1 MNVRLII
8 YLMLGVFVVGGA
20 PALATDTAQKTGTPN
35 AVLTH
40 TSYNFPTVVDG
51 VTIVHEFPI
60 KNLGTATLQIHK
72 IKTG

>member
-8 YLMLGVFVVGGA
+8 CLMLGAFVFGGV
-20 PALATDTAQKTGTPN
+20 PALAADTDQKNGTPN
-35 AVLTH
+35 AVLSH

-60 KNLGTATLQIHK
+60 KNLGTAALQIHK